1 MKKKVITT
9 LKMIVIIIGVFNSE
23 IKKATSM
30 YKCFECLFDYF
41 SKIQDEIL
49 NKININ
55 NISGYIKNKTE
66 EEITNIGQFIKK
78 LIATFKFNNL
88 NDLGFKDDFE
98 RCSINN
104 LLITS
109 DFDIKED
116 ILELNEIIKNKS
128 ANKSIKK

>member
-1 MKKKVITT
+1 M
-9 LKMIVIIIGVFNSE
+9 
-23 IKKATSM
+23 
-30 YKCFECLFDYF
+30 
-41 SKIQDEIL
+41 

-98 RCSINN
+98 RCYINN